1 MKDVYTLD
9 DLVSRARLDEGADKP
24 ARLAVL
30 GSPVAHSL
38 SPQLHQAALD
48 EIDAGMRYIRLEVEA
63 GRVTQA
69 LEALQALD
77 FIGANVTVPHKFEAL
92 SAADEVDASARVL
105 GAVNTILFED
115 GKKLGFNTDG
125 PGFVRAIHEEFLV
138 DVKDL
143 RIMVV
148 GAGGGA
154 GQAIAAQ
161 CALEGCERLVLI
173 NRTIEKAHELAA
185 RLAKYFESE
194 RLEGPGE
201 RLEVIPLDSPRVIS
215 ESDHIDLIV
224 NSTSVGLKR
233 TDPSP
238 LPLACVQ
245 PHHLV
250 YDTIYNPPQT
260 KLLGEALQVGARTAN
275 GLSLLLHQG
284 VLAFALWFPGRR
296 PIDTMRNSLRR
307 AVAPGALR

>member
-9 DLVSRARLDEGADKP
+9 DLTSRSRLDQGADLP

-38 SPQLHQAALD
+38 SPQLHQPALKSI
-48 EIDAGMRYIRLEVEA
+48 EAGVRYIRLEVEP
-63 GRVTQA
+63 GRITDAV
-69 LEALQALD
+69 EAMKRLN

-92 SAADEVDASARVL
+92 SVVDEVESAAQTL
-105 GAVNTILFED
+105 GAVNTLLFD
-115 GKKLGFNTDG
+115 GDRSLGFNTDG
-125 PGFVRAIHEEFLV
+125 PGFVQAIHEEFLV

-161 CALEGCERLVLI
+161 CALEGCERLVLV
-173 NRTIEKAHELAA
+173 NRTVEKAQELAQ
-185 RLAKYFESE
+185 RLAPRFEDD
-194 RLEGPGE
+194 RVEGPGE
-201 RLEVIPLDSPRVIS
+201 RLVVLPLDAPELS
-215 ESDHIDLIV
+215 EEMNHIDLIV
-224 NSTSVGLKR
+224 NTTSVGLKG

-238 LPLACVQ
+238 LSSSSLQ

-250 YDTIYNPPQT
+250 YDSIYNPPRT
-260 KLLGEALQVGARTAN
+260 RLLRDADAIGARVGN
-275 GLSLLLHQG
+275 GLSLLLYQG
-284 VLAFALWFPGRR
+284 VLAFELWFPGRR
-296 PIDTMRNSLRR
+296 PLDIMRRSLAE
-307 AVAPGALR
+307 AVA

>member
-9 DLVSRARLDEGADKP
+9 DLVSRSRLDEGAEQP

-48 EIDAGMRYIRLEVEA
+48 ETGTGGRYIRLEVPA
-63 GRVTQA
+63 GEVAGTLDRLQE
-69 LEALQALD
+69 LE
-77 FIGANVTVPHKFEAL
+77 FIGANITVPHKFEAL
-92 SAADEVDASARVL
+92 SAADEVDGAAAML
-105 GAVNTILFED
+105 GAVNTILFEH
-115 GKKLGFNTDG
+115 GRKLAFNTDG

-161 CALEGCERLVLI
+161 CAREGCERLVLV
-173 NRTIEKAHELAA
+173 NRTVEKAEELAL
-185 RLAKYFESE
+185 RLSPCFESE

-201 RLEVIPLDSPRVIS
+201 RLQVFSPDSPQLVPV
-215 ESDHIDLIV
+215 SDHIDLIV
-224 NSTSVGLKR
+224 NTTSVGLKR

-238 LPLACVQ
+238 LPPACLQ

-250 YDTIYNPPQT
+250 FDTIYNPPQT
-260 KLLGEALQVGARTAN
+260 RLLGEASQVGARSAN
-275 GLSLLLHQG
+275 GLSLLLYQG
-284 VLAFALWFPGRR
+284 VLSFELWFPGQH
-296 PIDTMRNSLRR
+296 PLTTMHS
-307 AVAPGALR
+307 ALQATLSHP

>member
-9 DLVSRARLDEGADKP
+9 DLVSRSRLDEGSENP

-48 EIDAGMRYIRLEVEA
+48 EAGCGVRYIRLEVA
-63 GRVTQA
+63 PGKVTM
-69 LEALQALD
+69 ALD
-77 FIGANVTVPHKFEAL
+77 RLQQLEFVGANVTVPHKFEAL
-92 SAADEVDASARVL
+92 QAADQADNTASTL
-105 GAVNTILFED
+105 GAANTILFEE
-115 GKKLGFNTDG
+115 GRKLAFNTDG

-161 CALEGCERLVLI
+161 CAREDCQRLVLV
-173 NRTIEKAHELAA
+173 NRTLNKAEDLAA
-185 RLAKYFESE
+185 RLSPCFESE
-194 RLEGPGE
+194 RLEGPGQ
-201 RLEVIPLDSPRVIS
+201 RLEVYSLDSPQLAL
-215 ESDHIDLIV
+215 ETDQIDLIV
-224 NSTSVGLKR
+224 NTTSVGLRR

-238 LPLACVQ
+238 LPPNCLQ

-250 YDTIYNPPQT
+250 YDTIYNPSQT
-260 KLLGEALQVGARTAN
+260 LLLREASRVGARSAN
-275 GLSLLLHQG
+275 GLSLLLFQG
-284 VLAFALWFPGRR
+284 LLSFGLWFPGRQ
-296 PIDTMRNSLRR
+296 PLDTMRGSLRQ
-307 AVAPGALR
+307 ALDH

>member
-9 DLVSRARLDEGADKP
+9 DLVSRSRLDEGADYP
-24 ARLAVL
+24 ARLAVV

-48 EIDAGMRYIRLEVEA
+48 RAESGVRYIRLEVPPGKVA
-63 GRVTQA
+63 
-69 LEALQALD
+69 QALD
-77 FIGANVTVPHKFEAL
+77 RLQQLEFIGANVTVPHKFEAL
-92 SAADEVDASARVL
+92 EAVDEIDGAASTL
-105 GAVNTILFED
+105 GAANTILFD
-115 GKKLGFNTDG
+115 QGRKIAFNTDG

-161 CALEGCERLVLI
+161 CARERCQRLVLV
-173 NRTIEKAHELAA
+173 NRTLNKAEGLAE
-185 RLAKYFESE
+185 RLSPCFESE
-194 RLEGPGE
+194 RLEGPGQ
-201 RLEVIPLDSPRVIS
+201 RLVVCPRDSSRLPDETDQV
-215 ESDHIDLIV
+215 DLIV
-224 NSTSVGLKR
+224 NTTSVGLRR

-238 LPLACVQ
+238 LPSSCLQ

-250 YDTIYNPPQT
+250 YDTIYNPSQT
-260 KLLGEALQVGARTAN
+260 RLLGEASQAGARTAN
-275 GLSLLLHQG
+275 GLSLLLYQG
-284 VLAFALWFPGRR
+284 LLSFELWFPGQH
-296 PIDTMRNSLRR
+296 PLDTMRQSLRE
-307 AVAPGALR
+307 ALDH

>member
-1 MKDVYTLD
+1 MKDVYTLH
-9 DLVSRARLDEGADKP
+9 DLSRIKLDEGAEKP

-38 SPQLHQAALD
+38 SPQLHQPALD
-48 EIDAGMRYIRLEVEA
+48 AIHAKLRYIRLEVEPSQVA
-63 GRVTQA
+63 DA
-69 LEALQALD
+69 LDKLQALD
-77 FIGANVTVPHKFEAL
+77 FVGANITVPHKFEAL
-92 SAADEVDASARVL
+92 TAVDELDSAARTL

-115 GKKLGFNTDG
+115 GRKLGFNTDG

-161 CALEGCERLVLI
+161 CALEGCERLVLV
-173 NRTIEKAHELAA
+173 NRTVEKAQQLAG
-185 RLAKYFESE
+185 RLTRYFESE

-201 RLEVIPLDSPRVIS
+201 RLEVFPIDSPHLAG
-215 ESDHIDLIV
+215 ETDHIDLIV
-224 NSTSVGLKR
+224 NTTSVGLKR

-238 LPLACVQ
+238 LPPGCLQ

-250 YDTIYNPPQT
+250 YDTIYNPSPT
-260 KLLGEALQVGARTAN
+260 KLLGEASQVGARTAN
-275 GLSLLLHQG
+275 GLSLLLYQG
-284 VLAFALWFPGRR
+284 VIAFELWFPGQR
-296 PIDTMRNSLRR
+296 PLETMRS
-307 AVAPGALR
+307 ALREAVGAS

>member
-1 MKDVYTLD
+1 MKDVYTID
-9 DLVSRARLDEGADKP
+9 DLTSRTRLDEGAETP
-24 ARLAVL
+24 ARLAVI

-38 SPQLHQAALD
+38 SPQLHQPALD
-48 EIDAGMRYIRLEVEA
+48 EIGAGLRYIRLEVDP
-63 GRVTQA
+63 GRVKEA
-69 LEALQALD
+69 LEALQGLD
-77 FIGANVTVPHKFEAL
+77 FLGANVTVPHKFEAL
-92 SAADEVDASARVL
+92 SAADEVDESARVL
-105 GAVNTILFED
+105 GAVNTILFDE
-115 GKKLGFNTDG
+115 GNKLGFNTDG

-161 CALEGCERLVLI
+161 CALEGCERLLLV
-173 NRTIEKAHELAA
+173 NRTLEKAEALAG
-185 RLAKYFESE
+185 RLAHYFETE

-201 RLEVIPLDSPRVIS
+201 RLEVLPLDSHQLAV

-224 NSTSVGLKR
+224 NTTSVGLKR

-238 LPLACVQ
+238 LPTGCLQ

-260 KLLGEALQVGARTAN
+260 RLLGEARQVGARIAN
-275 GLSLLLHQG
+275 GLSLLLYQG
-284 VLAFALWFPGRR
+284 VLSFELWFPGQR
-296 PIDTMRNSLRR
+296 PLESMRH
-307 AVAPGALR
+307 ALEEATGH

>member
-1 MKDVYTLD
+1 MKNVYTLD
-9 DLVSRARLDEGADKP
+9 DLVSRPRLDEGAELP

-38 SPQLHQAALD
+38 SPQLHQPALD
-48 EIDAGMRYIRLEVEA
+48 ETNAGVRYIRLEVEPH
-63 GRVTQA
+63 RVAEA
-69 LEALQALD
+69 LDKLQALD
-77 FIGANVTVPHKFEAL
+77 FIGANITVPHKFEAL
-92 SAADEVDASARVL
+92 SAADDLDSAAEFL
-105 GAVNTILFED
+105 GAVNTILFEE
-115 GKKLGFNTDG
+115 GRKLGFNTDG

-161 CALEGCERLVLI
+161 CALEGCEKLVLV
-173 NRTIEKAHELAA
+173 NRTVAKAEELAR
-185 RLAKYFESE
+185 RLAPHFESD

-201 RLEVIPLDSPRVIS
+201 RLEVFPIDSPLLAA
-215 ESDHIDLIV
+215 ETDHIDLII

-238 LPLACVQ
+238 LLPSCLQ

-250 YDTIYNPPQT
+250 YDTIYNPPRT
-260 KLLGEALQVGARTAN
+260 KLLSDAEQVGARIAN
-275 GLSLLLHQG
+275 GLSLLLYQG
-284 VLAFALWFPGRR
+284 VLAFELWFPGQR
-296 PIDTMRNSLRR
+296 PLETMRQ
-307 AVAPGALR
+307 ALRNALKR